1 MSRSERVM
9 KILWRWNVYLEQ
21 GYNLDTMI
29 DLKLPQYSWQILFAI
44 TLCILII
51 TLTECDQTIP
61 CECSKCIIVSKFQ
74 HMVTRH

>member
-29 DLKLPQYSWQILFAI
+29 DLRLPRYSWQILFAI
-44 TLCILII
+44 TLSAFWSL
-51 TLTECDQTIP
+51 P
-61 CECSKCIIVSKFQ
+61 
-74 HMVTRH
+74 